1 MEVNDITL
9 SNRTRKKAENVKK
22 LFKNIKVVDW
32 GNLPDFD
39 MIINATSLGLNL
51 SDKIELDFSKLEKN
65 KFFFDI
71 IYNPAETNF
80 LKNAKKTGNLTANGD
95 KECSIY
101 QAYEAFKLWHGVKP
115 VINEEIYKLLD
126 K

>member
-1 MEVNDITL
+1 M
-9 SNRTRKKAENVKK
+9 
-22 LFKNIKVVDW
+22 FKNLKF
-32 GNLPDFD
+32 GLGKPPDFD

-80 LKNAKKTGNLTANGD
+80 LKNAKKLGNLTANG
-95 KECSIY
+95 K
-101 QAYEAFKLWHGVKP
+101 KLSTKP
-115 VINEEIYKLLD
+115 MRLLSCGMELSQYR
-126 K
+126 

>member
-1 MEVNDITL
+1 
-9 SNRTRKKAENVKK
+9 
-22 LFKNIKVVDW
+22 
-32 GNLPDFD
+32 

-80 LKNAKKTGNLTANGD
+80 LKNAKKSGNLTANG
-95 KECSIY
+95 KRMFIY

-115 VINEEIYKLLD
+115 VIDEEIYKLLD